1 MTASFIHE
9 YLKMT
14 FSNQSKAT
22 AVILSAELA
31 LKQASLA
38 RQGIITDTA
47 KLLLSTAHDH
57 QTSVDNAYS
66 ILCEEYKQLEAQQE
80 QRKIKAVQ
88 AYDSHIAKNQGELKQ
103 INQDIERLTTE
114 VSSLEKDLQRKKETH
129 GQKEVRL
136 KAEGLNKDQ
145 IKTVLGMGESLDE
158 SKILEEIKYKNEI
171 KILLSERADE
181 IYTEARSIKET
192 VIYTQ

>member
-1 MTASFIHE
+1 MTAPFIHE

-31 LKQASLA
+31 LKQANLA
-38 RQGIITDTA
+38 HQGIITDTA

-80 QRKIKAVQ
+80 QRKIKAVE

-129 GQKEVRL
+129 GQQEVRL
-136 KAEGLNKDQ
+136 KAEGLTKDQ

-171 KILLSERADE
+171 KILLNERADE

>member
-1 MTASFIHE
+1 
-9 YLKMT
+9 MT

-31 LKQASLA
+31 LKQANLA
-38 RQGIITDTA
+38 HKGIITDTA
-47 KLLLSTAHDH
+47 KLLLSVARDH
-57 QTSVDNAYS
+57 QTTVDNSYS
-66 ILCEEYKQLEAQQE
+66 ILCEEYKRLEAQQE
-80 QRKIKAVQ
+80 QREIKAVE

-103 INQDIERLTTE
+103 IKQDIERLTTE

-129 GQKEVRL
+129 GQQEVRL
-136 KAEGLNKDQ
+136 KAEGLTPDQ

-158 SKILEEIKYKNEI
+158 GKILEEIKYKNEI
-171 KILLSERADE
+171 KILLNERADE

>member
-38 RQGIITDTA
+38 HQGIITDTA

-66 ILCEEYKQLEAQQE
+66 ILCKEYKQLEAQQE
-80 QRKIKAVQ
+80 QRKIKAVE

-103 INQDIERLTTE
+103 IKQDIERLTTE
-114 VSSLEKDLQRKKETH
+114 VSSLEKDLQRKKEIH
-129 GQKEVRL
+129 GQQEVRL
-136 KAEGLNKDQ
+136 KAEGLTKDQ

-158 SKILEEIKYKNEI
+158 GKILEEIEYKNEI
-171 KILLSERADE
+171 KILLNERADE

>member
-31 LKQASLA
+31 LKQANLA
-38 RQGIITDTA
+38 HKGIITDTA
-47 KLLLSTAHDH
+47 KLLLSVARDH
-57 QTSVDNAYS
+57 QTTVDSAYS
-66 ILCEEYKQLEAQQE
+66 ILCEEYKRLEAQQE
-80 QRKIKAVQ
+80 QREIKAVE

-103 INQDIERLTTE
+103 IKQDIERLTTE
-114 VSSLEKDLQRKKETH
+114 VSSLEKDLQRKKEIH
-129 GQKEVRL
+129 GQQEVRL
-136 KAEGLNKDQ
+136 KAEGLTKDQ

-158 SKILEEIKYKNEI
+158 GKILEEIEYKNEI
-171 KILLSERADE
+171 KILLNERADE

>member
-22 AVILSAELA
+22 AVILSADLA
-31 LKQASLA
+31 LKQAGLA
-38 RQGIITDTA
+38 HKGIITDTA

-57 QTSVDNAYS
+57 QTTVDNAYS

-80 QRKIKAVQ
+80 QRKIKAVE

-103 INQDIERLTTE
+103 ITQDIERLTTE

-129 GQKEVRL
+129 GQQEVRL
-136 KAEGLNKDQ
+136 KAEGLTKDQ

-158 SKILEEIKYKNEI
+158 GKILEEIEYKNEI
-171 KILLSERADE
+171 KILLSKRADE